1 MYKKNL
7 FLPFV
12 LIACAPV
19 WHIPYDFQ
27 EVIISSDKYKILT
40 YQKLSDSISPI
51 HIYIEGDGYAFNGA
65 GRPTS
70 NPTPR
75 GTFLR
80 DLSIND
86 DSPNVVYMARPC
98 QYIMSSGCDISDWTS
113 KRFSA
118 DKIDNI
124 AYAIKKISQNR
135 PIILIGYSGG
145 AMISGLVIQQNP
157 DLNIKKWITIA
168 GVLNHSDW
176 TSYFGDLPLSGS
188 LNMNKLPNIPQ
199 VHYIAENDDV
209 VPKSLSY
216 KWLSE
221 KKVFIIPNA
230 THTNM
235 KKIKIDFRY

>member
-1 MYKKNL
+1 MYKKSL
-7 FLPFV
+7 ILPFV

-27 EVIISSDKYKILT
+27 EIIISSDKYEILT
-40 YQKLSDSISPI
+40 YQKISDSISPI

-80 DLSIND
+80 DLATND
-86 DSPNVVYMARPC
+86 NNPNVVYMARPC
-98 QYIMSSGCDISDWTS
+98 QYIMSSECDISDWTS
-113 KRFSA
+113 KRFST
-118 DKIDNI
+118 DKIDSI
-124 AYAIKKISQNR
+124 TYAIRKIAQNR

-157 DLNIKKWITIA
+157 DLNIKQWITIA

-188 LNMNKLPNIPQ
+188 LNMNRLPNIPQ
-199 VHYIAENDDV
+199 VHYIAENDNV

-216 KWLSE
+216 QWLKE
-221 KKVFIIPNA
+221 KTPVIVPNA

-235 KKIKIDFRY
+235 KKIKIDFKY